1 MEDSCHSHKE
11 KETCTVHLKSAWMFS
26 WLIWGLW
33 ILVTGSTWWP
43 TGAKLWVHQLPP
55 TWHLSNS
62 LSKPISLEV
71 LQKKKKKP
79 HPFLLNP
86 CPPVPNA
93 WYPSIVILNLVNI
106 IYQVQFSGEKGPW
119 DLDRVQIKL
128 GDSLIHYPTLCF
140 IVKTEYWGEFL
151 GSPVIRHPASN
162 ARDAGMIP
170 GWGTEIADGSRQLS
184 PCATTREASIPQ
196 LRSVWAPESMLH
208 SRKSLHA
215 TRENSSSSQLE
226 KTRVL
231 QQRPKAVKEKNLI
244 T

>member
-11 KETCTVHLKSAWMFS
+11 KETCTVHLKSAWMVS
-26 WLIWGLW
+26 WLTWGLW

-55 TWHLSNS
+55 TWRPSNS
-62 LSKPISLEV
+62 LSKPNSLEV
-71 LQKKKKKP
+71 LKKKKKNP

-93 WYPSIVILNLVNI
+93 WYPSIVILCLVNI
-106 IYQVQFSGEKGPW
+106 TYQVQFSGEKGPW

-151 GSPVIRHPASN
+151 GGPVIRHPASN
-162 ARDAGMIP
+162 AGDAGMIH
-170 GWGTEIADGSRQLS
+170 GWGTEIADALRQLS

-196 LRSVWAPESMLH
+196 LRTHGLQSLCSTAGKACML
-208 SRKSLHA
+208 
-215 TRENSSSSQLE
+215 QLE
-226 KTRVL
+226 RTL
-231 QQRPKAVKEKNLI
+231 HHN
-244 T
+244 

>member
-11 KETCTVHLKSAWMFS
+11 KEACTVHLGGAWRVS
-26 WLIWGLW
+26 WLTWGLW

-43 TGAKLWVHQLPP
+43 TGAKLWVHQTSL

-62 LSKPISLEV
+62 LSKPNSRSV
-71 LQKKKKKP
+71 KKKKKKTY
-79 HPFLLNP
+79 PFLLNP
-86 CPPVPNA
+86 CPPAPNA

-106 IYQVQFSGEKGPW
+106 TYQVQFSGEKGPW

-140 IVKTEYWGEFL
+140 IVKTEYWGKFL
-151 GSPVIRHPASN
+151 GGPVIRHPPSN
-162 ARDAGMIP
+162 AGDACMTP
-170 GWGTEIADGSRQLS
+170 GWGTKIAVASGQLS
-184 PCATTREASIPQ
+184 PWATTREASISQ
-196 LRSVWAPESMLH
+196 LRSARAPESVLH

-215 TRENSSSSQLE
+215 TTGENSSSPQLE

-231 QQRPKAVKEKNLI
+231 QQRPKAVKKKKN
-244 T
+244 